1 MTARLPPQTVN
12 PNRTRTRLINK
23 TNQNQLNLAS
33 NPGLAGATTETT
45 APGLCITQKYDVPD
59 NIVQPSLE
67 VQ

>member
-1 MTARLPPQTVN
+1 MTARLPHKPLT
-12 PNRTRTRLINK
+12 PTEAFINK